1 MQIEKLV
8 VGSYA
13 ENCYIVYD
21 ETASERDAF
30 VIDPGFDGRRIN
42 EKIDALGIKVR
53 YILLTHGH
61 FDHIGAVEDVRRHT
75 GAPVWVH
82 PGDLGLIDG
91 AFRHDAELTDG
102 AEFRVGSLHI
112 KALYTPGHTQGGTC
126 FYLKDQRTLFSGD
139 TLFYTSVGRTDLG
152 GGNHRQLIGSIL
164 EKLMTLPDD
173 IDVYPGHS
181 VKTTIGHERAHNMF
195 LQG

>member
-21 ETASERDAF
+21 ENSPDRDAF
-30 VIDPGFDGRRIN
+30 IIDPGFDGRRIN
-42 EKIDALGIKVR
+42 EKINTLGVKIH

-61 FDHIGAVEDVRRHT
+61 FDHIGAVEEVRLHT

-82 PGDLGLIDG
+82 PGDIELIGG
-91 AFRHDAELTDG
+91 AFQHDAELSDG
-102 AEFRVGSLHI
+102 KEFTVGSMKI
-112 KALYTPGHTQGGTC
+112 RTLYTPGHTQGGCC
-126 FYLKDQRTLFSGD
+126 FYLKDQNTLFSGD

-152 GGNHRQLIGSIL
+152 GGNHRQLIQSIQNQ
-164 EKLMTLPDD
+164 LMVLPDQTE
-173 IDVYPGHS
+173 VYPGHS
-181 VKTTIGHERAHNMF
+181 VKTVIGHERAHNMF